1 MTNPNWPNDY
11 RTSWRTSMNGGG
23 GIRGSFPIAFPP
35 VQWMSINSQQTRA
48 AATNPFLNTALQPDD
63 FDLGEG

>member
-1 MTNPNWPNDY
+1 
-11 RTSWRTSMNGGG
+11 MNGGG